1 MRNEAAIES
10 RVGSK
15 GELFPP
21 KAIRDSLGL
30 KPGDRIF
37 FEIRGGVLIV
47 RRVPD
52 VLELLKRP
60 PLGPPEKPEEID
72 ADIEDFYRDQ
82 FSKSTEEA

>member
-1 MRNEAAIES
+1 MRNEAVIES

-21 KAIRDSLGL
+21 KTIRDSLGL

-60 PLGPPEKPEEID
+60 PLAPPEKPEEID
-72 ADIEDFYRDQ
+72 ADIEAFYKEQ
-82 FSKSTEEA
+82 FSKSTEEV